1 MKQDFTPDH
10 KSLGDDFD
18 SETNKVKRE
27 AYKANHTK
35 EQKIEVYTKWQE
47 FMKEISTNVHFF
59 EYFENHFE
67 WHKKSC
73 VITKKKWTKENKEV
87 VRSSH
92 PPLENITIK
101 HIYGY

>member
-35 EQKIEVYTKWQE
+35 E
-47 FMKEISTNVHFF
+47 
-59 EYFENHFE
+59 
-67 WHKKSC
+67 
-73 VITKKKWTKENKEV
+73 
-87 VRSSH
+87 
-92 PPLENITIK
+92 
-101 HIYGY
+101 